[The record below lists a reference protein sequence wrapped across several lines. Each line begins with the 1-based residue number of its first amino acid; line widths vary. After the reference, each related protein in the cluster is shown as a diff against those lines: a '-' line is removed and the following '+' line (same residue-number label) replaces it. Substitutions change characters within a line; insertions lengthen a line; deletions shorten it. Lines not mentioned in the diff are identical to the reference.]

1 MNTALRFV
9 HSLLVGWVRLIL
21 NVVVTRK
28 IFLVEMAVYF
38 LGTKN
43 SHLKYVVDV
52 THVQG
57 LILCILAYIRQWN
70 ETVFVSM
77 WVVRT

>member
-1 MNTALRFV
+1 M
-9 HSLLVGWVRLIL
+9 
-21 NVVVTRK
+21 
-28 IFLVEMAVYF
+28 YF

-43 SHLKYVVDV
+43 SHLKHVVVDA
-52 THVQG
+52 THVQC
-57 LILCILAYIRQWN
+57 LILFILAYIRRWN